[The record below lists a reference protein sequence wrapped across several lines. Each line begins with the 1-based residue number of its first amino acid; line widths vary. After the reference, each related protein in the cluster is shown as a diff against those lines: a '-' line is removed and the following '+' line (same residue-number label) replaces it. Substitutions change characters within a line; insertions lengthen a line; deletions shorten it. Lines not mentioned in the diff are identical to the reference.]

1 MFRSVVIALLLVV
14 GCKDDSGRA
23 HKVSPAP
30 TVKARAPEPP
40 GGPPSCA
47 EVGAHLAAGL
57 DMPSEVHAKAGGA
70 DVTMSGD
77 TMRAGMEEGL
87 ADGCRDAAWSHDT
100 RVCVMSWSGN
110 ILHDRAKL
118 TEACPGTVTK

>member
-14 GCKDDSGRA
+14 GCKDESGRA

-30 TVKARAPEPP
+30 KVKALAPEPP

-47 EVGAHLAAGL
+47 DVGAHLAAGL
-57 DMPSEVHAKAGGA
+57 GMPSEVHANAGGV

-77 TMRAGMEEGL
+77 TMRGGMEEAL
-87 ADGCRDAAWSHDT
+87 VDACRQAAWPHDT

-118 TEACPGTVTK
+118 TEACPGTVAK